1 MILELKNFSMKDMR
15 EATYILGI
23 KSYKDISKR
32 LLGLSQSMYID
43 KMLKWFSV
51 KESKREYFTYFAYDT
66 SSRICA
72 LKHKLRDMM
81 EIIPYTMTMDIR
93 SIICV
98 MICIRPDISYVLS
111 IMSIYQFNPSKSH

>member
-51 KESKREYFTYFAYDT
+51 KESKREYFTY
-66 SSRICA
+66 SHMIP
-72 LKHKLRDMM
+72 LR
-81 EIIPYTMTMDIR
+81 E
-93 SIICV
+93 
-98 MICIRPDISYVLS
+98 YV
-111 IMSIYQFNPSKSH
+111 P